1 MKVLVSMPLPG
12 NAIPLIQSSGHEIR
26 VLPEG
31 RSPEAF
37 FNALSS
43 SDALLS
49 LLSDQLSAEVIR
61 VNPQLRAI
69 ANYAVG
75 FNNIDLPACLES
87 GIVVTNTPDVL
98 TDATADVAMTLI
110 LCVLRRIPA
119 SLEFLREGHFKGWKP
134 DILLGHDP
142 KKKILGILGMGRIG
156 SSVAHR
162 AAAFGMKIIYHSRS
176 GKKATVSWDHVSFQ
190 ELLTESDVLSLHTP
204 LTPETRGLIGTKELA
219 AMKKGAI
226 LINTARGPI
235 VDEAALA
242 DSLIR
247 GHLFGAGLDVFEHEP
262 AVHPDLWHA
271 PNVTLLPH
279 IGSGTWETRSAM
291 GEMAATS
298 ILEVLEGGKPANTV
312 NPEVYDTKTWKA
324 RSGGVP

>member
-12 NAIPLIQSSGHEIR
+12 NAIPLIQSSGHELLL
-26 VLPEG
+26 LPEG
-31 RSPEAF
+31 RTPEAF
-37 FNALSS
+37 FNTLPS
-43 SDALLS
+43 SDAVLS
-49 LLSDQLSAEVIR
+49 MLSDQFSAEVIR
-61 VNPQLRAI
+61 GNPQLRAI

-156 SSVAHR
+156 SAVAHR
-162 AAAFGMKIIYHSRS
+162 AAAFGMKIVYHSRS
-176 GKKATVSWDHVSFQ
+176 GKKTEAPGSPVSFQ
-190 ELLTESDVLSLHTP
+190 ELLQESDVLSLHTP
-204 LTPETRGLIGTKELA
+204 LTAETRYLIGAKELA

-262 AVHPDLWHA
+262 AVHPDLWKA
-271 PNVTLLPH
+271 PNITLLPH
-279 IGSGTWETRSAM
+279 IGSGTCETRSAM

-298 ILEVLEGGKPANTV
+298 LLEVLKGGKPANTV
-312 NPEVYDTKTWKA
+312 NPDVYETKAWKA
-324 RSGGVP
+324 RAGRV